1 MIASTTEGR
10 LRRCLNGLR
19 FPANREDLVAAAIG
33 NDCDQRTVDALRDM
47 PPVTY
52 ANLRQVLAS
61 ITIVDTP
68 GSDTSVLNRDDP
80 NGADD
85 TVN

>member
-10 LRRCLNGLR
+10 LRRCLKGLR
-19 FPANREDLVAAAIG
+19 FPANREDLVAAAIDNG
-33 NDCDQRTVDALRDM
+33 CDQRTVDALRDM
-47 PPVTY
+47 APVTY
-52 ANLRQVLAS
+52 VNLRQVLAS

-68 GSDTSVLNRDDP
+68 AGDASVLSRDD
-80 NGADD
+80 GDVDD